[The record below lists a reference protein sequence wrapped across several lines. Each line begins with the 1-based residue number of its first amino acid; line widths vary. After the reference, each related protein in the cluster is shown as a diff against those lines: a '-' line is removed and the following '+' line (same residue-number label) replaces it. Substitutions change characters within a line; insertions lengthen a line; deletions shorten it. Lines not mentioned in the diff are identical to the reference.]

1 MTLVEVRKPPLKGS
15 VQPSPIFFAVLAL
28 TVGSFIALS
37 IEQVPIRIAAFA
49 FGTGIWILSLIFH
62 EFGHAIVAWRHG
74 DLSVAPKGYLTLNPL
89 KYAHPVTS
97 IAIPVG
103 ILLLGGIGLPGGAVY
118 IDKSKLDEFDGAKV
132 SAAGP
137 LSNLT
142 MAAVL
147 LIPFTIGLVPTNPT
161 FIETTSL
168 TIAPILAFAAAIQII
183 AAFLNALPIPP
194 LDGFGIIEPAL
205 PISVRIAARRFGGLG
220 FILLFFLVFSS
231 DFGAIIFEPV
241 FWIFDLLNIDNR
253 LIGEGLSCF
262 RFWSEA
268 DAICDLGREVSD
280 GTA

>member
-1 MTLVEVRKPPLKGS
+1 MEVRKPPLKGS
-15 VQPSPIFFAVLAL
+15 IQPSPIFFAVLAI
-28 TVGSFIALS
+28 TIGSFVALS
-37 IEQVPIRIAAFA
+37 IEQIPIRVAAFA

-118 IDKSKLDEFDGAKV
+118 IDRSKLTEFDGSKV

-137 LSNLT
+137 LSNLA
-142 MAAVL
+142 MATVL
-147 LIPFTIGLVPTNPT
+147 LIPFITGLVPTTPT
-161 FIETTSL
+161 FVETTSL
-168 TIAPILAFAAAIQII
+168 TIAPILAFSAAIQII

-194 LDGFGIIEPAL
+194 LDGFGIIEPLIPAQT
-205 PISVRIAARRFGGLG
+205 RIAIRRFSGLG

-231 DFGAIIFEPV
+231 DFGAFIFEPV
-241 FWIFDLLNIDNR
+241 FWIFDLFNIDNR
-253 LIGEGLSCF
+253 LIGEGLGCF

-268 DAICDLGREVSD
+268 EAVCDLGREFSD